1 MQEDVEFLERNAT
14 SKPAGRYSG
23 PLTLFQF
30 ISLGLIVAIGSAGN
44 SLVIYAF
51 GRYLKIRR
59 SPYMLMFGFVSLDLL
74 RVLVCFP
81 IIFIT
86 VVHPIQSDYGT
97 ELCQLIAFAHV
108 FCLIGNNLSILG
120 MAVDRYIDNKHR
132 ALYRRKCRGSVG
144 TALLLIVWGM
154 AFIFAFPTVYSVHP
168 RQYRLE
174 AQCTYPHH
182 YFSKGADTLGLMVSL
197 ATAFVFTNVIYV
209 KLFLFLRL
217 RRRMRPIV
225 YEPAVSENWG
235 FYDPRGGISV
245 RNRWLANSL
254 SDTPIAVVSR
264 SVFQSH
270 TLPTNYELALWRSKK
285 QKENEKL
292 TKLCLA
298 IHIIFSVMWLPYTIA
313 CFCFALIYE
322 R

>member
-1 MQEDVEFLERNAT
+1 
-14 SKPAGRYSG
+14 
-23 PLTLFQF
+23 
-30 ISLGLIVAIGSAGN
+30 
-44 SLVIYAF
+44 
-51 GRYLKIRR
+51 
-59 SPYMLMFGFVSLDLL
+59 
-74 RVLVCFP
+74 
-81 IIFIT
+81 
-86 VVHPIQSDYGT
+86 
-97 ELCQLIAFAHV
+97 
-108 FCLIGNNLSILG
+108 

-298 IHIIFSVMWLPYTIA
+298 IHIIFSVMWLPYTIV

-322 R
+322 RPRVVIPEWVELSATWLTYLQVTITPLAFFSLSGLTKKNIGTRRFSSALSSSTT